1 MGLAAI
7 GLIGSVA
14 STGLAIYGQAQ
25 QAKAQEAAAKYNNT
39 LAQNEATNQ
48 ELQTAE
54 AIKRQRQNNRSALA
68 DIRTRLSASGVQADT
83 GTPLT
88 VLGEAAG
95 RMEIDI
101 ADAARRSAMQAAS
114 LRAQGKM
121 GLWEADQAAA
131 AARINMLATGIK
143 GATSAFGMY
152 QEQKY
157 QGINYRI
164 GQ

>member
-1 MGLAAI
+1 MGLGAI

-25 QAKAQEAAAKYNNT
+25 QAKAQEAAAEYNNQ
-39 LAQNEATNQ
+39 LAQAEARNT
-48 ELQTAE
+48 EVESIE
-54 AIKRQRQNNRSALA
+54 AIKRQRANNRSGMAEIRARLA
-68 DIRTRLSASGVQADT
+68 SSGLQADT
-83 GTPLT
+83 GTPLSI
-88 VLGEAAG
+88 VGEAAG

-101 ADAARRSAMQAAS
+101 ADAARRAAMQAAS

-121 GLWEADQAAA
+121 GLWEAEQASSAS
-131 AARINMLATGIK
+131 RLNMLATGIQ

-157 QGINYRI
+157 QGVNYRI
-164 GQ
+164 GT

>member
-1 MGLAAI
+1 MGLGAI

-25 QAKAQEAAAKYNNT
+25 QAKAQEAAAEYNNQ
-39 LAQNEATNQ
+39 LAQ
-48 ELQTAE
+48 AE
-54 AIKRQRQNNRSALA
+54 ARNTEAEAAEGIKRQRQNNRSALA
-68 DIRTRLSASGVQADT
+68 EIRTRLASSGVQADT

-88 VLGEAAG
+88 IIGEAAG

-101 ADAARRSAMQAAS
+101 ADASRRAAMQAAS

-121 GLWEADQAAA
+121 GLWEAEQASSAS
-131 AARINMLATGIK
+131 RLNMLATGIQ

-157 QGINYRI
+157 QGVNYRI
-164 GQ
+164 GK